1 MRLQGREIGVL
12 GALLGLAL
20 WLRAWG
26 LEQGY
31 PAMYGHVD
39 EVGVAASIWNFYR
52 AQTLLPT
59 EFTYPALYSY
69 LTAAALYATNLLGWG
84 PHWQGTVDSLVLI
97 SYLDPARAALVGRW
111 ISVLLG
117 TATVYATF
125 ALGRRVGGVEVGMVA
140 AALVAVARVPVGQA
154 HQALPDTAMAFAAL
168 CALSAAWRI
177 VEGGSWRAYLAAG
190 AAAGLVVATKY
201 NGALIALAIPVAHM
215 LRAQWQWKGLG
226 DAKLWGAIAASLVA
240 LFAGSPYIF
249 LAAEKYWSVA
259 SYQVSS
265 LDFAQTQT
273 QPWWWIVRSLLEYEW
288 GVGGAMLLG
297 MGWALWRRG
306 PFEKLLLSTWM
317 PSFIY
322 IGSWTRESLH
332 YVLHFYPLWAIA
344 AALALNWAR
353 RRMAL
358 GGAWPWVG
366 VALLVA
372 PSAYAGVESGRRM
385 AQPDVRQ
392 QATAWMEQRADEG
405 TVLATT
411 WLPYGPQLE
420 LQAARRGLVE
430 AYRSQPQVLAILE
443 QYWADR
449 PAFELVNLEIW
460 LKEPVVP
467 AAYRPHVDL
476 DDPETR
482 RVFSRGWL
490 SPRQLKSRGVRYIVL
505 PEAAYGRY
513 LEGDPPPGGLS
524 AAHYHYAKNRAYF
537 SNLIDPAN
545 GQVERVARFAA
556 RSGEKGS
563 AIAIYRLR

>member
-1 MRLQGREIGVL
+1 MVLQRREL
-12 GALLGLAL
+12 AALSALLCLAL

-26 LEQGY
+26 LDQGY

-69 LTAAALYATNLLGWG
+69 LTAAALYIVTSLGWG
-84 PHWQGTVDSLVLI
+84 PHGQDVSDSLVLI
-97 SYLDPARAALVGRW
+97 SYIDPARAALVGRW

-125 ALGRRVGGVEVGMVA
+125 ALGRRLGGVEVGIVA
-140 AALVAVARVPVGQA
+140 ALLTAFARVPVQQA
-154 HQALPDTAMAFAAL
+154 HHALPDTAMAFGAL
-168 CALSAAWRI
+168 CAMSAAWRI
-177 VEGGSWRAYLAAG
+177 VEGDSWRAYLAAG
-190 AAAGLVVATKY
+190 VAAGCVVATKY
-201 NGALIALAIPVAHM
+201 NGALIALAIPAAHM
-215 LRAQWQWKGLG
+215 LRAQGKWTALG
-226 DAKLWGAIAASLVA
+226 DIKLWSAIAASFLA
-240 LFAGSPYIF
+240 LFVGSPYIV

-259 SYQVSS
+259 RYQFSS
-265 LDFAQTQT
+265 LDFSLTET
-273 QPWWWIVRSLLEYEW
+273 QPWLWVVRSLLEYEW
-288 GVGGAMLLG
+288 GIGGAMLLG
-297 MGWALWRRG
+297 MGWAIWRRG
-306 PFEKLLLSTWM
+306 PFEILLLSTWV

-344 AALALNWAR
+344 AALALKWAR
-353 RRMAL
+353 RRM
-358 GGAWPWVG
+358 GVGCAWPLMG
-366 VALLVA
+366 VAILVA
-372 PSAYAGVESGRRM
+372 PNLYAGAESGREM
-385 AQPDVRQ
+385 AQPDVRE
-392 QATAWMEQRADEG
+392 QAAEWIEQRAAEG

-420 LQAARRGLVE
+420 LQSARRGLLQ
-430 AYRSQPQVLAILE
+430 AYRSQPQVLAFLE
-443 QYWADR
+443 TYWAKR
-449 PAFELVNLEIW
+449 PAYELVNLEVW
-460 LKEPVVP
+460 LKQPVVP
-467 AAYRPHVDL
+467 EVYRPHVDL

-505 PEAAYGRY
+505 PEAVYGRY
-513 LEGDPPPGGLS
+513 LEGEPPGERS

-545 GQVERVARFAA
+545 GQVERVARFVA